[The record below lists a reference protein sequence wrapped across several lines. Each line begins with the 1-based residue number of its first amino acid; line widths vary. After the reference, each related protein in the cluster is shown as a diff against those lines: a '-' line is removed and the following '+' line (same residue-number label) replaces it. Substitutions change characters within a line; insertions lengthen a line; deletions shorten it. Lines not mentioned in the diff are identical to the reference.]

1 MRRILA
7 AILILVTT
15 GLMCQSPSRHYQSA
29 LILEVKEHQGA
40 VEGQGNDTDI
50 TSYDVTLRVKDTG
63 TEYVVLYTPRP
74 GVHGFQTMAGRDLL
88 VLVES
93 KTITFNDL
101 LGRSTKVPI
110 LREKPA
116 QPPSKN

>member
-1 MRRILA
+1 MRRVLVIVIIL
-7 AILILVTT
+7 LTT
-15 GLMCQSPSRHYQSA
+15 SLLCQSPSPHYQSA
-29 LILEVKEHQGA
+29 LILQVKEHQGP
-40 VEGQGNDTDI
+40 VPGQGNDPTV
-50 TSYDVTLRVKDTG
+50 TYDVTLRVKDTG

-93 KTITFNDL
+93 KTITFNDM

-110 LREKPA
+110 LSQKPA
-116 QPPSKN
+116 PPPSKN